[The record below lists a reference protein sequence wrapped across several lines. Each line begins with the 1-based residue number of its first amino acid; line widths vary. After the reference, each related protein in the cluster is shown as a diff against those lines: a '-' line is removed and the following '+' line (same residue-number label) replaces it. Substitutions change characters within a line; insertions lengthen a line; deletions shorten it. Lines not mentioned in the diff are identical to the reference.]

1 VNFRIL
7 IFSTVFLILIG
18 TPVYVFVKASVTG
31 GIETV
36 GDLKEV
42 DLKAMGNFPFDDVNG
57 TVNDIPQR
65 YRELDGKT
73 VLLKGQVFAD
83 AEAGDRMT
91 RFQLVYSIMECCFQG
106 PPKVQERVFVEVP
119 RGMTVPNLNGRYA
132 SVRGSL
138 RIDLNRQEGR
148 ATQLYVLEAEE
159 LRPL

>member
-119 RGMTVPNLNGRYA
+119 RGMTVPNLNGQYA